1 MQKHFQNIDERCD
14 RLEKLILKQITE
26 QKYLQQGKRNDFGM
40 RSRTLSLLS
49 VDDDPVTSFDQRSR
63 GFTNELYRES
73 SPIETE
79 TQA

>member
-1 MQKHFQNIDERCD
+1 MQKHFQKVDERCD
-14 RLEKLILKQITE
+14 RLEKLILKQIIE

-49 VDDDPVTSFDQRSR
+49 IDDDPPNSFDRGSR
-63 GFTNELYRES
+63 GFTNELFRES

-79 TQA
+79 TQT